1 MIDGGELM
9 DELYHYGV
17 LGMKWGVRRATRTLS
32 KSTNSAKR
40 EKAIKSL
47 EKHREKSTTKLNKLQ
62 KKAPKLEARA
72 QKSIEK
78 TDLKVASLNSNAARY
93 RKKSMGMFTSD
104 ANRYRYYQKAAKYE
118 QRAVSLAKA
127 SARNKANLV
136 KNKRLQETFKK
147 GINDID
153 SATKEAGKGIDDSL
167 LKGAS

>member
-1 MIDGGELM
+1 MCSYYTS

-32 KSTNSAKR
+32 KSTDSAKR
-40 EKAIKSL
+40 EKAMKSL
-47 EKHREKSTTKLNKLQ
+47 EKHREKSTAKLNKLQ

-78 TDLKVASLNSNAARY
+78 TDYKVAYLNNRAARY
-93 RKKSMGMFTSD
+93 RRKSMGMFTSD
-104 ANRYRYYQKAAKYE
+104 ANKYRYYSKAVKYE
-118 QRAVSLAKA
+118 QRASSLAKA
-127 SARNKANLV
+127 SARNKANLA

-153 SATKEAGKGIDDSL
+153 AATKEAGKAIVNSR
-167 LKGAS
+167 LKEAS